1 MSEAHKWKRDNRQAI
16 ADVCHRLYG
25 REYLVATSGN
35 VSVRHK
41 KGFLIT
47 PAATRKD
54 AVSPDSIVECQA
66 DGTAVE
72 AGEQPS
78 SETAMHCEI
87 YRLRPDVGAAIH
99 AHPHFCLACSLAN
112 ISLTEML
119 LPELAVY
126 IGPVPTVPYATPGS
140 EEMAQVLR
148 PLLPKHNAFLL
159 TRHGVLVLG
168 RDLLDAYNRL
178 EHLEHIAHIAYLVSS
193 TGTIEPL
200 TKAQLRKLTAQAR
213 RLGQQ
218 ISHTLLELL
227 E

>member
-1 MSEAHKWKRDNRQAI
+1 MFDAHKWERDGRQAI
-16 ADVCHRLYG
+16 ADVCHRLYERG
-25 REYLVATSGN
+25 YLVATSGN
-35 VSVRHK
+35 ASVRHK
-41 KGFLIT
+41 QGFLIT

-54 AVSPDSIVECQA
+54 AVGPESIVECAA
-66 DGTAVE
+66 DGTPVHP
-72 AGEQPS
+72 GTHPS
-78 SETAMHCEI
+78 SETAMHSEV
-87 YRLRPDVGAAIH
+87 YRLRSDVGAAIH

-126 IGPVPTVPYATPGS
+126 IGPVPTVPYATPGT
-140 EEMAQVLR
+140 EEMAEVLR

-159 TRHGVLVLG
+159 MRHGVLVLG

-218 ISHTLLELL
+218 ISRTLLELL